1 MNHIPIIALKA
12 FKMWDNLGWCLIK
25 FMTHPLL
32 VCWYSSSFL
41 RVLCAVCTVTNERG
55 CSLLSN
61 LSLLSPT
68 TVSPSIPSLYPLLWY
83 STDLV
88 SSERE
93 VCKLPTSHVKTIA
106 LQFQQLWC
114 GVVFKSRCQCL
125 LSLSLH
131 LFNCC
136 LHHPML
142 WSLAQ
147 KSSYWCKLKQTQ
159 CVKVIE

>member
-68 TVSPSIPSLYPLLWY
+68 TVSPSIPCSDIPLIWSPPRGKCVNYPRVTSKQLPYNSNSFDVASY
-83 STDLV
+83 S
-88 SSERE
+88 R
-93 VCKLPTSHVKTIA
+93 A
-106 LQFQQLWC
+106 
-114 GVVFKSRCQCL
+114 GVNAYFPCLFIYLTVVYITRCCDH
-125 LSLSLH
+125 LH
-131 LFNCC
+131 KKA
-136 LHHPML
+136 PIDA
-142 WSLAQ
+142 S
-147 KSSYWCKLKQTQ
+147 
-159 CVKVIE
+159 